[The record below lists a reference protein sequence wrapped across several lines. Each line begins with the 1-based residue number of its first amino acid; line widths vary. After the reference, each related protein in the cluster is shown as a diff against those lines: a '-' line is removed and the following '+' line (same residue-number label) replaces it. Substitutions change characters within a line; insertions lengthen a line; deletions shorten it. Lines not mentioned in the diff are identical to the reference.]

1 MTTLEPQYTDVML
14 PEEPKKI
21 LYVEDDIN
29 NVKLVRLFLQDTDY
43 QLYQAKNGQVAV
55 DKFMAGNYDIV
66 LMDIEMPVMDGLAAT
81 REIRAWE
88 TEQGMKRTPII
99 ALTAS
104 ESPKKTAAAGCTE
117 YLMKPIGRINLIKTL
132 KKYFKD

>member
-1 MTTLEPQYTDVML
+1 MDNLRL
-14 PEEPKKI
+14 I
-21 LYVEDDIN
+21 
-29 NVKLVRLFLQDTDY
+29 RLFLQDTDY

-55 DKFMAGNYDIV
+55 DKFMAGKYDIV
-66 LMDIEMPVMDGLAAT
+66 LMDIGMPVMDGLAAT

-88 TEQGMKRTPII
+88 AEKGMPRTPII

-104 ESPKKTAAAGCTE
+104 ESPNKTAAAGCPE

>member
-1 MTTLEPQYTDVML
+1 ML
-14 PEEPKKI
+14 PEETKKI
-21 LYVEDDIN
+21 LYVEDNMDNLRLI
-29 NVKLVRLFLQDTDY
+29 RLFLQDTDY
-43 QLYQAKNGQVAV
+43 QLYPAKNGQVAV
-55 DKFMAGNYDIV
+55 DKFMAGKYDIV
-66 LMDIEMPVMDGLAAT
+66 LMDIGMPVMDGLAAT

-88 TEQGMKRTPII
+88 AEKGMPRTPII

-104 ESPKKTAAAGCTE
+104 ESPNKTAAAGCTE